1 VQNDGL
7 PVTDKELAT
16 RLDTTQHQVSPILKA
31 RSQAGHLHCSM
42 SGRVAFYKVRQREID
57 DPNAPIIN
65 GVRVK
70 KYPKRYADGYGLNLH
85 QEHYV

>member
-1 VQNDGL
+1 
-7 PVTDKELAT
+7 
-16 RLDTTQHQVSPILKA
+16 
-31 RSQAGHLHCSM
+31 M